1 MLVIREGKATGR
13 ILAGLLEEI
22 ETVDEAIA
30 ICEKLRKRYAKAG
43 IKLGELYIMKVEEEI
58 A

>member
-13 ILAGLLEEI
+13 ILAGLFEEI
-22 ETVDEAIA
+22 ETEEEAIA
-30 ICEKLRKRYAKAG
+30 ICEKMRKRYAKVG
-43 IKLGELYIMKVEEEI
+43 IKLGELYIMEEEI